1 MKAYT
6 DYPRFTGD
14 KPNIH
19 SCEVVAWDHDKYC
32 LLSDGR
38 LVKTGYVYRG
48 RRPVFM
54 MRETWLRRFPEPL
67 DYGSLPDA
75 DD

>member
-6 DYPRFTGD
+6 DYPRFIGD
-14 KPNIH
+14 KQKIRP
-19 SCEVVAWDHDKYC
+19 CEVVAWDHDKYC
-32 LLSDGR
+32 LLADGR

-48 RRPVFM
+48 RRPVY
-54 MRETWLRRFPEPL
+54 MRSDTWRRRFPTPL
-67 DYGSLPDA
+67 DYRSLPDA